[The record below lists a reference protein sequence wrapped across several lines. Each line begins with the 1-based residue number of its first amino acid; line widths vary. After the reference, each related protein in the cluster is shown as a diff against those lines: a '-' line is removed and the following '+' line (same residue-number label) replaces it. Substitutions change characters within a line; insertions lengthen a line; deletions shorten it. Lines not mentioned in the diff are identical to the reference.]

1 MANGYF
7 DGSMPREVLEYYL
20 SHAVSAQWITMS
32 DTLDDDIRVILKTGV
47 KFLGR
52 AAGIWKGDGQE
63 EAHFEKVRAAAEK
76 IHAADPEVI
85 RQACIFEA
93 IYREDVE
100 TVPVPAWVFEAFG
113 LPAEN
118 RCFDYDACLFPKG
131 TPTWECMPDI
141 SQTEAQMWF
150 YYRGRR
156 YIDCGCEAFHMGQ
169 IHLYTGR
176 DRGYEGIGKVLSLLR
191 EYGAKH
197 ARRHK
202 VIFDA
207 HSHSLVVNGKSLLD
221 YNAMPLT
228 RFPVL
233 DRPGEKL
240 VLVREGKSGGGI
252 SPEGVYET
260 ALPFLYEYDN
270 WGGRDW
276 WAHENQS
283 YEERAWNQWWG
294 GDQISWFA
302 YQDEES
308 RNAFLDYTFKW
319 TAVNNPDGFFAFPLM
334 RGIGPG
340 GDGQDRHY
348 KLNDRSE
355 ACPAGHSQEDA
366 LKKIF
371 ETGYE
376 KYRAFANP
384 SMLDYGGKDQDDP
397 ATGARYPEKV
407 VLYGSFQ
414 PYVGAVKDDSNS
426 EITRMYY
433 IGEGKYSLT
442 FVMPYAGEYDFAVST
457 WGTLSACVSI
467 ANPFP
472 FSGTGG
478 KGRLVIPKDN
488 TVVRVIFEYMT
499 DKITVENIE

>member
-20 SHAVSAQWITMS
+20 SHAVSAQWITLS

-63 EAHFEKVRAAAEK
+63 EAHFEKVRAAADK

-85 RQACIFEA
+85 LQACIFEA

-202 VIFDA
+202 VISCAPRRA
-207 HSHSLVVNGKSLLD
+207 H
-221 YNAMPLT
+221 A
-228 RFPVL
+228 
-233 DRPGEKL
+233 
-240 VLVREGKSGGGI
+240 
-252 SPEGVYET
+252 
-260 ALPFLYEYDN
+260 
-270 WGGRDW
+270 
-276 WAHENQS
+276 
-283 YEERAWNQWWG
+283 
-294 GDQISWFA
+294 
-302 YQDEES
+302 
-308 RNAFLDYTFKW
+308 
-319 TAVNNPDGFFAFPLM
+319 
-334 RGIGPG
+334 
-340 GDGQDRHY
+340 
-348 KLNDRSE
+348 
-355 ACPAGHSQEDA
+355 
-366 LKKIF
+366 
-371 ETGYE
+371 
-376 KYRAFANP
+376 
-384 SMLDYGGKDQDDP
+384 
-397 ATGARYPEKV
+397 
-407 VLYGSFQ
+407 
-414 PYVGAVKDDSNS
+414 
-426 EITRMYY
+426 
-433 IGEGKYSLT
+433 
-442 FVMPYAGEYDFAVST
+442 
-457 WGTLSACVSI
+457 
-467 ANPFP
+467 
-472 FSGTGG
+472 
-478 KGRLVIPKDN
+478 
-488 TVVRVIFEYMT
+488 
-499 DKITVENIE
+499 